1 MELEGRTRR
10 MHRIYFTLHGVFCLA
25 LFLYRILHAEIYFAV
40 LALAAPFFL
49 LLPHLIFR
57 VFRKPPVAEMIT
69 LWFLYSTL
77 AFTIGMALQGYH
89 ILPYYDKLVHT
100 LSGAFFSFL
109 GLLIFILLMPQRTI
123 GKAESRVAAAFSFS
137 FSMMIAAVWEIYEYI
152 LSLFTTLDP
161 QNVLTTG
168 VHDTMQD
175 ILVCLI
181 GAVLFFLPEYFY
193 FRKGRKDL
201 FMRAYEA
208 FLHSIK

>member
-1 MELEGRTRR
+1 
-10 MHRIYFTLHGVFCLA
+10 
-25 LFLYRILHAEIYFAV
+25 
-40 LALAAPFFL
+40 
-49 LLPHLIFR
+49 
-57 VFRKPPVAEMIT
+57 MIT

-100 LSGAFFSFL
+100 LSGIFFSFL